1 MATIDEIRKTRLKKL
16 NAIES
21 AGFLAYPAKTE
32 RTHTCKQA
40 FDSFSKLSR
49 SKKEIYLTGRII
61 ALRQHGGLTF
71 CHIKDGESQI
81 QISLKKDGLGEKGY
95 SFFLENFDIGD
106 FIEVRG
112 ILFKTKR
119 GEKTLEVSDYKIL
132 AKSLLPL
139 PEKWHGLQDI
149 EERYR
154 KRYLDLIF
162 NPEVKEKFKLR
173 SKIISEIRAFLEKE
187 GFLNLTLQWLKL
199 TSEPIAFLN
208 SIFAIMI
215 MMVYYYLPFMLLP
228 IYSSLERFDVKLLE
242 ASYDLGASWFKTL
255 YKIQLPLCSRAIKTG
270 FFLVFIPSFGEFAI
284 PELMGGD
291 RWMFVGNAVS
301 QFILGDE
308 TGSLGAAFTV
318 LSCVCLLICACL
330 LYLLVDWLL
339 KPRRA
344 KW

>member
-1 MATIDEIRKTRLKKL
+1 MNKILNRDYPFAIGIPAIIWQLVFFYLPLALLIVGSFIEFTEAGGFSGFSVDKFLFFFRPSYLTVIASSLVLALSNTILCFVI
-16 NAIES
+16 
-21 AGFLAYPAKTE
+21 AYPVAYFM
-32 RTHTCKQA
+32 A
-40 FDSFSKLSR
+40 FR
-49 SKKEIYLTGRII
+49 GKKW
-61 ALRQHGGLTF
+61 
-71 CHIKDGESQI
+71 KD
-81 QISLKKDGLGEKGY
+81 LLL
-95 SFFLENFDIGD
+95 FFLIVPFWTNF
-106 FIEVRG
+106 
-112 ILFKTKR
+112 
-119 GEKTLEVSDYKIL
+119 
-132 AKSLLPL
+132 LLHVYA
-139 PEKWHGLQDI
+139 WF
-149 EERYR
+149 Y
-154 KRYLDLIF
+154 
-162 NPEVKEKFKLR
+162 V
-173 SKIISEIRAFLEKE
+173 LEKE
-187 GFLNLTLQWLKL
+187 GFLNLTLQWLRL
-199 TSEPIAFLN
+199 ISEPISFLN

-318 LSCVCLLICACL
+318 LSCVSLLICACL

-339 KPRRA
+339 KPRRE